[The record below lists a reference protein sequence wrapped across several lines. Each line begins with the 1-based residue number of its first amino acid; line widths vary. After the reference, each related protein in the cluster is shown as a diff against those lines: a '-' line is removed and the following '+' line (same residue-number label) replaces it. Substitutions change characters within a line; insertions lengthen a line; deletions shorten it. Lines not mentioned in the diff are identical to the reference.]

1 MAPLCDEEQFQ
12 ASLPPAWQH
21 QQQKSSPFWIR
32 NHILIPKL
40 VPEVKGRSRALIG
53 QSRVTCSLTEPMR
66 SHAHPAS
73 WTDYAECSSKKMPSV
88 LPEEEGVGTWQGK
101 QQSHGSHAVQSCCC
115 AGTSRI
121 FTSGL
126 EALSRALE
134 THCWPFL
141 HSARPSHAYVFT
153 QSQQHL
159 PVALQCLLGSNL
171 MFRPSTHLH
180 VPSGAKYNRFG
191 LPKAAPTP
199 SFLQEPGQPPHTSQ
213 NYCLVSLTASA
224 ARSTVL

>member
-73 WTDYAECSSKKMPSV
+73 WTDYAECSSKKMQVRYQKKREWAPGRENSRAMAPT
-88 LPEEEGVGTWQGK
+88 LFK
-101 QQSHGSHAVQSCCC
+101 AAAVQAPPESSPL
-115 AGTSRI
+115 AWRLS
-121 FTSGL
+121 L
-126 EALSRALE
+126 EPLR
-134 THCWPFL
+134 
-141 HSARPSHAYVFT
+141 
-153 QSQQHL
+153 
-159 PVALQCLLGSNL
+159 
-171 MFRPSTHLH
+171 
-180 VPSGAKYNRFG
+180 
-191 LPKAAPTP
+191 
-199 SFLQEPGQPPHTSQ
+199 
-213 NYCLVSLTASA
+213 LTAGHSPTQRGPA
-224 ARSTVL
+224 TPTSSHRASSISQLPCSVSWVQT